1 MCNRDSSIIRT
12 QAMDPTV
19 YTDGHPGKT
28 RSLRRKETRG
38 QRPANSNMQRVERR
52 SGNDE
57 GIEAGSTEAAGC
69 IKGTKLP
76 E

>member
-28 RSLRRKETRG
+28 WSLRRKETRG
-38 QRPANSNMQRVERR
+38 QRSANSNMQRVERR

-69 IKGTKLP
+69 IKGIKLP